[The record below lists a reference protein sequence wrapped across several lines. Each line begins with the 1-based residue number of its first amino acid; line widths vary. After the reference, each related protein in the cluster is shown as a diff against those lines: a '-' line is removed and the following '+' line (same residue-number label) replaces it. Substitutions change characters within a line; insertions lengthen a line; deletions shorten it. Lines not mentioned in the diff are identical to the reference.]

1 MSVVALILVLHQ
13 KKEEIKMEENTNP
26 TSNHPVL
33 FALNNKITELTELNV
48 QHEETLKN
56 LWQAL
61 GMMTTNVEAL
71 EDWLKE
77 ALSISGQID
86 FDTATE
92 IAEIFG
98 FSLTEEVEMELTFK
112 VQATFNVPIGFD
124 HDKLAEDF
132 GITENPL
139 GVAEEYL
146 ENSHWE
152 LDDWQITS

>member
-1 MSVVALILVLHQ
+1 
-13 KKEEIKMEENTNP
+13 MEENTTP
-26 TSNHPVL
+26 LRSNHPVL
-33 FALNNKITELTELNV
+33 SALNEEVAKLTADN
-48 QHEETLKN
+48 KN
-56 LWQAL
+56 LWEAL
-61 GMMTTNVEAL
+61 GMMSRNVETL
-71 EDWLKE
+71 EDWVKE
-77 ALSISGQID
+77 AITNSQID

-98 FSLTEEVEMELTFK
+98 FTLTEEVEMELTFK
-112 VQATFNVPIGFD
+112 VQATFTVPIGFD

-152 LDDWQITS
+152 LDDWNITS

>member
-1 MSVVALILVLHQ
+1 
-13 KKEEIKMEENTNP
+13 ME
-26 TSNHPVL
+26 SNHPVL
-33 FALNNKITELTELNV
+33 SALKQELEKLTTENKD
-48 QHEETLKN
+48 

-61 GMMTTNVEAL
+61 GMMTRNTEAL

-77 ALSISGQID
+77 ALTNSQID

-98 FSLTEEVEMELTFK
+98 FTLTEEVEMELTFK
-112 VQATFNVPIGFD
+112 VQATFTVPIGFD
-124 HDKLAEDF
+124 HDSLASDF

-152 LDDWQITS
+152 LDDWNITS

>member
-1 MSVVALILVLHQ
+1 L
-13 KKEEIKMEENTNP
+13 EENTTP
-26 TSNHPVL
+26 LRSNHPVL
-33 FALNNKITELTELNV
+33 SALNEEVAKLTADN
-48 QHEETLKN
+48 KN
-56 LWQAL
+56 LWEAL
-61 GMMTTNVEAL
+61 GMMSRNVETL
-71 EDWLKE
+71 EDWVKE
-77 ALSISGQID
+77 AITNSQID

-98 FSLTEEVEMELTFK
+98 FTLTEEVEMELTFK
-112 VQATFNVPIGFD
+112 VQATFTVPIGFD

-152 LDDWQITS
+152 LDDWNITS

>member
-1 MSVVALILVLHQ
+1 
-13 KKEEIKMEENTNP
+13 MENENA

-33 FALNNKITELTELNV
+33 SSLKDELVKLSVEN
-48 QHEETLKN
+48 KN
-56 LWQAL
+56 LWDSL
-61 GMMTTNVEAL
+61 GMMSRNVEAL
-71 EDWLKE
+71 EDWVKE
-77 ALSISGQID
+77 AIINSQID

-98 FSLTEEVEMELTFK
+98 FVLTEEVEMELTFK
-112 VQATFNVPIGFD
+112 VQATFTVPIGFD

-152 LDDWQITS
+152 LDDWNITS

>member
-1 MSVVALILVLHQ
+1 
-13 KKEEIKMEENTNP
+13 ME
-26 TSNHPVL
+26 SNHPVL
-33 FALNNKITELTELNV
+33 SALKQELEKLTTENKD
-48 QHEETLKN
+48 

-61 GMMTTNVEAL
+61 GMMTRNVEAL
-71 EDWLKE
+71 EDWIKE
-77 ALSISGQID
+77 ALTNSQID

-98 FSLTEEVEMELTFK
+98 FTLTEEVEMELTFK
-112 VQATFNVPIGFD
+112 VQATFTVPIGFD
-124 HDKLAEDF
+124 HDSLASDF

-152 LDDWQITS
+152 LDDWNITS

>member
-1 MSVVALILVLHQ
+1 
-13 KKEEIKMEENTNP
+13 MENENLQ
-26 TSNHPVL
+26 SNHPVL
-33 FALNNKITELTELNV
+33 SALNTELERLTTEN
-48 QHEETLKN
+48 KD
-56 LWQAL
+56 LWDAL
-61 GMMTTNVEAL
+61 RMMTRNVEAL

-77 ALSISGQID
+77 ALTISGQID

-152 LDDWQITS
+152 LDDWNITS

>member
-1 MSVVALILVLHQ
+1 
-13 KKEEIKMEENTNP
+13 MEN
-26 TSNHPVL
+26 NHPVL
-33 FALNNKITELTELNV
+33 SALKNEITELTALNV

-77 ALSISGQID
+77 ALTISGQID

-112 VQATFNVPIGFD
+112 VSATFNVPIGFD

-152 LDDWQITS
+152 LDDWQTTS

>member
-1 MSVVALILVLHQ
+1 
-13 KKEEIKMEENTNP
+13 MEDNTTP
-26 TSNHPVL
+26 LRSNHPVL
-33 FALNNKITELTELNV
+33 SALNEELARLTTEN
-48 QHEETLKN
+48 KN
-56 LWQAL
+56 LWDSL
-61 GMMTTNVEAL
+61 GMMSRNVEAL
-71 EDWLKE
+71 EDWIKE
-77 ALSISGQID
+77 ALTNSQID

-98 FSLTEEVEMELTFK
+98 FTLTEEVEMELTFK
-112 VQATFNVPIGFD
+112 VSATFNVPIGFD

-152 LDDWQITS
+152 LDDWNITS

>member
-1 MSVVALILVLHQ
+1 
-13 KKEEIKMEENTNP
+13 MEDNTTP
-26 TSNHPVL
+26 LRSNHPVL
-33 FALNNKITELTELNV
+33 SALNEELARLTTENKD
-48 QHEETLKN
+48 

-61 GMMTTNVEAL
+61 GMMTRNTETL

-77 ALSISGQID
+77 ALTNSQID

-98 FSLTEEVEMELTFK
+98 FTLTEEVEMELTFK
-112 VQATFNVPIGFD
+112 VSATFTVPVGFD

-152 LDDWQITS
+152 LDDWNITS

>member
-1 MSVVALILVLHQ
+1 
-13 KKEEIKMEENTNP
+13 MENENLQ
-26 TSNHPVL
+26 SNHPVL
-33 FALNNKITELTELNV
+33 SALNTELERLTTEN
-48 QHEETLKN
+48 KD
-56 LWQAL
+56 LWDAL
-61 GMMTTNVEAL
+61 RMMTRNVEAL
-71 EDWLKE
+71 EDWVKE
-77 ALSISGQID
+77 AITNSQID

-98 FSLTEEVEMELTFK
+98 FTLTEEVEMELTFK
-112 VQATFNVPIGFD
+112 VSATFTVPVGFD

-152 LDDWQITS
+152 LDDWNITS

>member
-1 MSVVALILVLHQ
+1 
-13 KKEEIKMEENTNP
+13 MENENTTP
-26 TSNHPVL
+26 LRSNHPVL
-33 FALNNKITELTELNV
+33 SQLNSEIAELTALNV
-48 QHEETLKN
+48 QHEETMKN

-77 ALSISGQID
+77 AITNSQID

-98 FSLTEEVEMELTFK
+98 FTLTEEVEMELTFK
-112 VQATFNVPIGFD
+112 VQATFTVPIGFD

-152 LDDWQITS
+152 LDDWNITS

>member
-1 MSVVALILVLHQ
+1 
-13 KKEEIKMEENTNP
+13 MENENTEA

-33 FALNNKITELTELNV
+33 SAINAEVARLTTEN
-48 QHEETLKN
+48 KN
-56 LWQAL
+56 LWDSL
-61 GMMTTNVEAL
+61 GMLSRNVESL

-77 ALSISGQID
+77 ALTVSGQID

-98 FSLTEEVEMELTFK
+98 FTLTEEVEMELTFK
-112 VQATFNVPIGFD
+112 VSATFTVPIGFD
-124 HDKLAEDF
+124 HDSLASDF

-146 ENSHWE
+146 DYSHWE
-152 LDDWQITS
+152 LDDWNITS

>member
-1 MSVVALILVLHQ
+1 
-13 KKEEIKMEENTNP
+13 MENENTEA

-33 FALNNKITELTELNV
+33 SALNTELARLTTEN
-48 QHEETLKN
+48 KN
-56 LWQAL
+56 LWDSL
-61 GMMTTNVEAL
+61 GMMSRNVELL
-71 EDWLKE
+71 EDWVKE
-77 ALSISGQID
+77 ALTVSQID

-98 FSLTEEVEMELTFK
+98 FVLTEEVEMELTFK
-112 VQATFNVPIGFD
+112 VQATFTVPIGFD

-152 LDDWQITS
+152 LDDWNITS

>member
-1 MSVVALILVLHQ
+1 
-13 KKEEIKMEENTNP
+13 MENENA

-33 FALNNKITELTELNV
+33 TSLNTEVENLKTAN
-48 QHEETLKN
+48 KN
-56 LWQAL
+56 LWDAL
-61 GMMTTNVEAL
+61 GVMSRNVEAL
-71 EDWLKE
+71 EDWVKE
-77 ALSISGQID
+77 ALTNSQID

-92 IAEIFG
+92 IAEIFD
-98 FSLTEEVEMELTFK
+98 FTLTEEVEMELTFK
-112 VQATFNVPIGFD
+112 VQATFTVPIGFD

-152 LDDWQITS
+152 LDDWNITS

>member
-1 MSVVALILVLHQ
+1 
-13 KKEEIKMEENTNP
+13 MENENATP
-26 TSNHPVL
+26 ASNHPVL
-33 FALNNKITELTELNV
+33 SALNAKVERLTTEN
-48 QHEETLKN
+48 KN
-56 LWQAL
+56 LWDSLAL
-61 GMMTTNVEAL
+61 MSRNVEAL

-77 ALSISGQID
+77 ALTISGEIE
-86 FDTATE
+86 FDTAQE

-98 FSLTEEVEMELTFK
+98 ISLTEEVEMELTFK

-152 LDDWQITS
+152 LDDWNITS

>member
-1 MSVVALILVLHQ
+1 
-13 KKEEIKMEENTNP
+13 ME
-26 TSNHPVL
+26 SNHPVL
-33 FALNNKITELTELNV
+33 SALKQELEKLTTENKD
-48 QHEETLKN
+48 

-61 GMMTTNVEAL
+61 GMMTRNTEAL

-77 ALSISGQID
+77 ALTNSQID

-98 FSLTEEVEMELTFK
+98 FTLTEEVEMELTFK
-112 VQATFNVPIGFD
+112 VSATFTVPIGFD

-152 LDDWQITS
+152 LDDWNITS